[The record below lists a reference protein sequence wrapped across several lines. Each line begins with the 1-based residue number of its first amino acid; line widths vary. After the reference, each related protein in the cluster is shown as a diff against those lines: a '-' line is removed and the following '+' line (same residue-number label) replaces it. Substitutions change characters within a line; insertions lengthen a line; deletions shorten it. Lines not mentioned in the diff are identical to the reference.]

1 MPMVYSPECVE
12 GEFSELRLDGVL
24 RSSQETVNQMIHR
37 CVQIGVCV
45 GGEDSQP
52 KEVESSMRRATLLAA
67 LVLAIVLIA
76 AVPVVASEVRASLE
90 ASLTGEK
97 EVPGPGDP
105 NGRGEAEVKVHKA
118 KVCYELEV
126 ERIKPAT
133 FAHIH
138 RGAPNVAGDIVVELK
153 APTDGSSE
161 GCKAISKQLSKKLR
175 EHPGRYYVNVHN
187 EPYPDGAIR
196 GQLHRGD

>member
-1 MPMVYSPECVE
+1 MAA
-12 GEFSELRLDGVL
+12 
-24 RSSQETVNQMIHR
+24 Q
-37 CVQIGVCV
+37 
-45 GGEDSQP
+45 
-52 KEVESSMRRATLLAA
+52 RAT
-67 LVLAIVLIA
+67 
-76 AVPVVASEVRASLE
+76 LE

-105 NGRGEAEVKVHKA
+105 NGRGEADVKVYKA

-133 FAHIH
+133 AAHIH
-138 RGAPNVAGDIVVELK
+138 RGGPNVAGDIVVELK

-175 EHPGRYYVNVHN
+175 EHPSRYYVNVHN
-187 EPYPDGAIR
+187 DPYPDGAIR
-196 GQLHRGD
+196 GQLHRDD

>member
-1 MPMVYSPECVE
+1 
-12 GEFSELRLDGVL
+12 
-24 RSSQETVNQMIHR
+24 
-37 CVQIGVCV
+37 
-45 GGEDSQP
+45 
-52 KEVESSMRRATLLAA
+52 MRRLSLLAA
-67 LVLAIVLIA
+67 LVLAVVLIA
-76 AVPVVASEVRASLE
+76 AVPVVAAPRATLE

-97 EVPGPGDP
+97 EVPGPGDKD
-105 NGRGEAEVKVHKA
+105 GRGEADVKVYKA

-133 FAHIH
+133 AAHIH
-138 RGAPNVAGDIVVELK
+138 RGGPNVAGDIVVELK

-161 GCKAISKQLSKKLR
+161 GCKAISNELSKKLR

-196 GQLHRGD
+196 GQLHWDD